1 MATLSIDDDALA
13 VQLSAVEKI
22 GALRGN
28 VTVPRSAIMGARAV
42 PDGMKELH
50 GTRVGTGIPGVLVI
64 GTIRSGG
71 SVTFAVCR
79 ANRPAVVIDL
89 TGQHYD
95 RLVVS
100 LADAEAIAATLDKAH

>member
-1 MATLSIDDDALA
+1 MATLSIDDDA
-13 VQLSAVEKI
+13 VTVELSATEKM

-28 VTVPRSAIMGARAV
+28 VTVPRSAIMNARVV

-50 GTRVGTGIPGVLVI
+50 RTRVGTGIPGMLVI
-64 GTIRSGG
+64 GTVRDGA

-79 ANRPAVVIDL
+79 ARRPAVVIDL
-89 TGQHYD
+89 TGQQYD

-100 LADAEAIAATLDKAH
+100 LADAKAKAATLSAAG